1 MTAQTW
7 TIVVVTAFLFT
18 STNALAAKFQ
28 GNSSPNLGLTAA
40 PGGGVGPADLEPD
53 FPPPD
58 PPPEVVPNRPHLYI
72 ERKTTRSILI
82 KFYDQSDIEEG
93 FRLYRQRSGG
103 DWEEIGSF
111 DPIDNRSAPR
121 YIMDGNEAGFILR
134 NSPDGDE
141 YDIAVNP
148 AAWGAARPTLVSMDN
163 TSYCYRLAPFNSDG
177 EEPDNP
183 SEVCATTP
191 IDLLNTADRVQL
203 SAVHGRAAHPEAKS
217 ISVDATEYDEAV
229 LVRDREG
236 LVGELYADWEGK
248 KLVYVADNA
257 SIDLSFS
264 HNVQLKDGLTLGSGR
279 NKLNEGALLYTQDT
293 YEKALFDVVGSNVHV
308 TGLRFRGP
316 SGSKDRDQVSAAA
329 IDINFSKF
337 SDPDDLNEDGMID
350 EGEIDALI
358 KRTDILID
366 RNEFYHW
373 PSSAIWV
380 KGNMRATNDDDTY
393 YCSSPW
399 SPSGPRWIDKGTA
412 GRVHITRNYFH
423 HNLKQGLG
431 YGIQVL
437 KSAFAYIDENT
448 FDFNRH
454 AVAGDSRPETGY
466 IAKNNLVL
474 SGGVAYCTTKLGV
487 TVYCWAEHHFDMH
500 GACNGPHWDRGPAGE
515 YVEID
520 GNTIRGEQSLP
531 FGIKTRAAF
540 NIRGTPSDE
549 AYFRNNVLSHDN
561 KGEAVRENSE
571 RNNIHVKG
579 NLYNVDTSEELG
591 VGDFDGDGIDDVFQA
606 TGAAWYY
613 SSGGRTEW
621 RFLKSSSYRIDDL
634 VLVDYDSDGKTDVLT
649 KDIRG
654 TWMVSSGA
662 VGGWSV
668 VLRPYS
674 VDYSDIP
681 PNTGTSL
688 TGDFT
693 GDGNTDLL
701 DYKLDG
707 SDRRYFFVN
716 GEKHSRHRM

>member
-18 STNALAAKFQ
+18 STNALATKFQ

-40 PGGGVGPADLEPD
+40 PGGGVGPEGPEPD
-53 FPPPD
+53 FPLPD
-58 PPPEVVPNRPHLYI
+58 PPPEVVPKRPHLLI

-82 KFYDQSDIEEG
+82 KFYDRSDIEEG

-111 DPIDNRSAPR
+111 EPIDDRSEPR
-121 YIMDGNEAGFILR
+121 FIMDDNEAGFILR

-141 YDIAVNP
+141 YDIAINP
-148 AAWGAARPTLVSMDN
+148 ASWGAAKQTLVSMDN

-191 IDLLNTADRVQL
+191 VDLLNTADRVQL
-203 SAVHGRAAHPEAKS
+203 SAGHGRAVHPAAQS
-217 ISVDATEYDEAV
+217 ISLDVTKYDEAV

-236 LVGELYADWEGK
+236 LLGELYADWEGK
-248 KLVYVADNA
+248 KLVYVADDA
-257 SIDLSFS
+257 RIDLSFS
-264 HNVQLKDGLTLGSGR
+264 NNVQLNDGLTLASGR
-279 NKLNEGALLYTQDT
+279 YKLNEGALLYTQHT
-293 YEKALFDVVGSNVHV
+293 YEKALFDVVGSKVHV

-399 SPSGPRWIDKGTA
+399 LPSGPRWIDKDTA
-412 GRVHITRNYFH
+412 RRVRITRNYIH
-423 HNLKQGLG
+423 HNQKQGLG

-437 KSAFAYIDENT
+437 KSAFAYIDKNT

-454 AVAGDSRPETGY
+454 AVAGDPRPETGY

-474 SGGVAYCTTKLGV
+474 SGDGKYCKTKLGV
-487 TVYCWAEHHFDMH
+487 EYCWWEHHFDMH
-500 GACNGPHWDRGPAGE
+500 GACNGPHWDHGPAGE

-531 FGIKTRAAF
+531 FGKTRAAF
-540 NIRGTPSDE
+540 HIRGTPSDR
-549 AYFRNNVLSHDN
+549 AYFRNNALGHDN
-561 KGEAVRENSE
+561 KGQAVRENSE
-571 RNNIHVKG
+571 RNNVHVYG
-579 NLYNVDTSEELG
+579 NLYNVDTSSELG

-621 RFLKSSSYRIDDL
+621 RFLNKSSYRIDDL
-634 VLVDYDSDGKTDVLT
+634 VLVDYDSDGKTDVLR
-649 KDIRG
+649 KSRG
-654 TWMVSSGA
+654 TWLVSRGA
-662 VGGWSV
+662 VGRWSV
-668 VLRPYS
+668 DHRYS
-674 VDYSDIP
+674 ADYSDIP

-693 GDGNTDLL
+693 GDGNIDRL
-701 DYKLDG
+701 KWDG
-707 SDRRYFFVN
+707 DRYFYVN
-716 GEKHSRHRM
+716 GEKHSRYKM